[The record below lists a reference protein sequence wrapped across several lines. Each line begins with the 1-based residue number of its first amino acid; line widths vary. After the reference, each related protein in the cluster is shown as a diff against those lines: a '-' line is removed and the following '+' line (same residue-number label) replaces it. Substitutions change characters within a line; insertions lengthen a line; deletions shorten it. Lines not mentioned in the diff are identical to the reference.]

1 MNSDFFKYGLLLLL
15 LPFLQVSIFNNIDFM
30 GYINPYLYVIFV
42 FVFPL
47 KKDKTSLLISSF
59 LLGLFVDFL
68 TNDGGIHAF
77 SLVFV
82 AYIRLFVLQLITQKS
97 DSDIE
102 NLNIRNISYLNL
114 LVWISILTFIHHFIL
129 FSLEQFSFK
138 QFNSLLLKTFLTSIF
153 SIVLIIFGLQL
164 FMKKRSNA

>member
-1 MNSDFFKYGLLLLL
+1 MNSDFFKYSLLLIL
-15 LPFLQVSIFNNIDFM
+15 LPFLQVSIFSNIDFM

-47 KKDKTSLLISSF
+47 NKDKTSLLISSF
-59 LLGLFVDFL
+59 LLGLFLDFL

-82 AYIRLFVLQLITQKS
+82 AYIRLFVLQIITQKS

-102 NLNIRNISYLNL
+102 NLNIRKISYLNL

-129 FSLEQFSFK
+129 FSFEQFSFK

>member
-15 LPFLQVSIFNNIDFM
+15 LPFLQVSIFNNIEFM
-30 GYINPYLYVIFV
+30 GYINPFIYVIFV
-42 FVFPL
+42 FAFPFT
-47 KKDKTSLLISSF
+47 KNKTLLLVSSF

-77 SLVFV
+77 SLVFI
-82 AYIRLFVLQLITQKS
+82 AYLRLFVLRIVTQKA
-97 DSDIE
+97 DTDLE
-102 NLNIRNISYLNL
+102 NINIRDISYLNL
-114 LVWISILTFIHHFIL
+114 FLWIFILTSIHHFLL

-138 QFNSLLLKTFLTSIF
+138 QMDSLLLKTFLSSIF

-164 FMKKRSNA
+164 FMKKRSHA

>member
-1 MNSDFFKYGLLLLL
+1 MNSNFFKYGLLLLL